1 MIQIEI
7 NNGGGGE
14 WEEEFGEEDPLA
26 QNRVSNLNKSKIGAA
41 KTNSGSRAGSSS
53 GLGSTNQGGSANN
66 GNDKNSKNGIN
77 NISNVIP
84 KNLKIGSQK
93 GEKDKERGKSNLSSN
108 DSMSLNTSDID
119 LFEVK

>member
-1 MIQIEI
+1 M

-14 WEEEFGEEDPLA
+14 WDEEFGEEDPLA

-41 KTNSGSRAGSSS
+41 KINSGSRASS
-53 GLGSTNQGGSANN
+53 GSGSTNQGGSANN
-66 GNDKNSKNGIN
+66 GNDKNGKNGIN